1 MREHRTPRVF
11 ASLLDSVCPLPS
23 ANRTGCAARLF
34 PASTPGNYAAFFPCA
49 IYPPHVATPAQAASD
64 CHRHPFLPQAA
75 SKRIPSRPFPGNSLP
90 HSTNTKPNGVRFGN
104 RRIQCC
110 PHEWNA
116 AHVQQ
121 HSQARK
127 PCRAL
132 LSDQGCRL
140 RHRATQIFPLPG
152 PPEHPGRCPAQSFA
166 RRLPLQNR
174 SPAFV
179 HPSCPGIQKRTV
191 YAMDRTHAAI
201 ISRSYPKYFD
211 HTPNNVSPRMVTMR
225 SPEKISGCSARM
237 VWR

>member
-1 MREHRTPRVF
+1 MRCAPISRVSARKLRRF
-11 ASLLDSVCPLPS
+11 LSLRYLSAACCHACTNRFRLSSASISS
-23 ANRTGCAARLF
+23 TGRVSKNTVASFSRKF
-34 PASTPGNYAAFFPCA
+34 PASFN
-49 IYPPHVATPAQAASD
+49 
-64 CHRHPFLPQAA
+64 
-75 SKRIPSRPFPGNSLP
+75 KRQ
-90 HSTNTKPNGVRFGN
+90 TECVRFGN
-104 RRIQCC
+104 RRIQRC
-110 PHEWNA
+110 PHERNA

-127 PCRAL
+127 PCRAH

-174 SPAFV
+174 SPASDTFA

-191 YAMDRTHAAI
+191 YAKDRTHAAI